1 MKATKIADRYA
12 SSFLQYAIDEGV
24 LEEVHEEMK
33 GLAKEIKENKDL
45 RILLNS
51 PVIRSEKKV
60 TVLDRVWGERL
71 NKVTM
76 EMINQACRK
85 GREMYLRGM
94 AERFEELYKK
104 HKNILTA
111 VVRTAVPL
119 DEELRQAIIQKVR
132 KEEGQEVDLIEHV
145 DPELIGGVLLKVGDR
160 QYDGT
165 VLKQLRKLRA
175 AYRAS

>member
-12 SSFLQYAIDEGV
+12 SSFLQYALDEGV
-24 LEEVHEEMK
+24 LEEVYEEMK
-33 GLAKEIKENKDL
+33 GLVQEIKENKEL
-45 RILLNS
+45 RVLLNS
-51 PVIRSEKKV
+51 PVIRAEKKV
-60 TVLDRVWGERL
+60 TILDRLWGDRL
-71 NKVTM
+71 NRVTM
-76 EMINQACRK
+76 EMIRQACRK

-94 AERFEELYKK
+94 AGRFQELYKK

-111 VVRTAVPL
+111 DVWTAIPL
-119 DEELRQAIIQKVR
+119 DEELRQGIVQKVQQ
-132 KEEGQEVDLIEHV
+132 EEGQEVDLIEHV

-175 AYRAS
+175 SYRA